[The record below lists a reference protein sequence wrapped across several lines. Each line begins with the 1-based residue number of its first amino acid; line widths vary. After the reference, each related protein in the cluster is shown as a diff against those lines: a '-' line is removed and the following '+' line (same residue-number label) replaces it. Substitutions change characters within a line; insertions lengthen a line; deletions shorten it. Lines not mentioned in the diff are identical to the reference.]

1 MGGWNGVCY
10 PLDMSSTNRPDS
22 PDTADANAPIQ
33 GVAPHAPIPEG
44 IAPNDSEPSETAVL
58 PEHSSKAMTR
68 SSNLRRDQDSLE
80 LSMDHDP
87 APSNRR
93 MRLPLML
100 FIATAISTF
109 WVGMHRWLPFS
120 IDSSV
125 GDRLAS
131 DWVSGVA
138 YIFAH
143 WRQLCVAHWQD
154 GLVYMACVMGILLTH
169 EMGHFLATL
178 RYRVP
183 ASFPYFVPLP
193 ISPIGTMGAVI
204 GMDSNRA
211 NRRET
216 FDIGLA
222 GPLAGLLVAIPVMCL
237 GIAQLDL
244 RTYAYGPFAVDLPLF
259 ARLAIHY
266 IQPPGFEPGKLVW
279 YSQLNPVFMAG
290 WVGFLVTG
298 LNMLPVSQLDGG
310 HVVYTLFGRRA
321 HWIARGFV
329 LCAICFVVVSRQW
342 NWFVMIALV
351 MFIGPD
357 HPPTRDDD
365 LPLGWIR
372 TTIGCLALLIPL
384 FCFTPWLFIFPY

>member
-1 MGGWNGVCY
+1 MGGRVGVCY
-10 PLDMSSTNRPDS
+10 PLNMTSINRPDS
-22 PDTADANAPIQ
+22 PDNAETSAPIQ
-33 GVAPHAPIPEG
+33 GSPLHAPISEGNTSGSGSQPEN
-44 IAPNDSEPSETAVL
+44 APV
-58 PEHSSKAMTR
+58 PEQATKSGERNRH
-68 SSNLRRDQDSLE
+68 LGRDQDSLE
-80 LSMDHDP
+80 LSSDEVAGP
-87 APSNRR
+87 RNRR
-93 MRLPLML
+93 MRLPLTL

-125 GDRLAS
+125 GDRLAN
-131 DWVSGVA
+131 DWVSGMA
-138 YIFAH
+138 YVFAH

-154 GLVYMACVMGILLTH
+154 GLIYMACVMGILLTH

-211 NRRET
+211 NRREM

-222 GPLAGLLVAIPVMCL
+222 GPLAGLLVAVPVMCL

-244 RTYAYGPFAVDLPLF
+244 RSYAYGPFAVDLPLF
-259 ARLAIHY
+259 ARLAIQY

-321 HWIARGFV
+321 HWIARAFV
-329 LCAICFVVVSRQW
+329 LCAIGFVVISRQW

-365 LPLGWIR
+365 LPLGWLR
-372 TTIGCLALLIPL
+372 TTIGCVALLIPL

>member
-1 MGGWNGVCY
+1 
-10 PLDMSSTNRPDS
+10 MSSTNRPDS
-22 PDTADANAPIQ
+22 PDTADAPLQGLSTRAPASEGAVVAGDAVPETHPLRSHTSAPIDGARNEQ
-33 GVAPHAPIPEG
+33 R
-44 IAPNDSEPSETAVL
+44 N
-58 PEHSSKAMTR
+58 
-68 SSNLRRDQDSLE
+68 QDSLE
-80 LSMDHDP
+80 LSTDQRP
-87 APSNRR
+87 APPSRR

-100 FIATAISTF
+100 FLATAISTF

-120 IDSSV
+120 MDASV
-125 GDRLAS
+125 GDRLAR

-211 NRRET
+211 NRREM

-244 RTYAYGPFAVDLPLF
+244 RTFAYGPFAVDLPLF
-259 ARLAIHY
+259 ARLAIQY

-321 HWIARGFV
+321 HLIARAFV

-365 LPLGWIR
+365 LPLGWVR
-372 TTIGCLALLIPL
+372 TTIGCAALLIPL

>member
-1 MGGWNGVCY
+1 
-10 PLDMSSTNRPDS
+10 MSSINRPDS
-22 PDTADANAPIQ
+22 PDDAATGAPIQ
-33 GVAPHAPIPEG
+33 DLPPQAPASEGNTRKNGPQRENLPLREHA
-44 IAPNDSEPSETAVL
+44 SPSVE
-58 PEHSSKAMTR
+58 R
-68 SSNLRRDQDSLE
+68 SGPSQRDQDSLE
-80 LSMDHDP
+80 LSSDDAP
-87 APSNRR
+87 APPTRR
-93 MRLPLML
+93 MRLPLTL
-100 FIATAISTF
+100 FVATAISTF

-125 GDRLAS
+125 GDRLAN

-154 GLVYMACVMGILLTH
+154 GLIYMACVMGILLTH

-211 NRRET
+211 NRREM

-259 ARLAIHY
+259 ARLAIQY

-321 HWIARGFV
+321 HWIARAFV
-329 LCAICFVVVSRQW
+329 LCAIGFVVISRQW

-365 LPLGWIR
+365 LPLGWLR